1 MASVSEKH
9 LLSKTSFLKSVQC
22 SKAFFLYKNHYNLK
36 DPLPKEKQAVFNRGH
51 QVGVLAQSLFPG
63 GVDVS
68 PTHVSKFS
76 DSVAKTK
83 ELIEQGQKVIYE
95 AAFVYDGVLI
105 ALDIL
110 VHEDD
115 KWYAYEVKSSLKIS
129 AAYIMDAAL
138 QYYVLSNCLPHLADF
153 YLVTMNDK
161 YILQDTLD
169 VQKLFRIKSVKED
182 AEKNIEFIKYHV
194 QQAKAIIEK
203 DTLPKTE
210 IGEKCFTPYQC
221 DFYGTCWK
229 HEPSN
234 NVFEF
239 AGISKKQA
247 QAWYEKG
254 LKTIYYIPQEELS
267 RQTKLMVEAYKNHA
281 EIIDKP
287 AITKFYDK
295 IKYPLVFFDAE
306 MYAPAIPQYKGTGP
320 FETMPFLFSWH
331 SMANEN
337 AIPLPL
343 HTYFFQEENNYAGK
357 ALLDKLIE
365 EADKVNTILVFD
377 TAQELKAL
385 SAVVK
390 HLPEYKKQID
400 TLKNKFIDF
409 SDVFTKLW
417 YYHPKTK
424 GSMSLKKIYESVFG
438 KSIFDDLSIK
448 SGLLASY
455 KYDDYL
461 KETDLFAKQELKTN
475 LIEYCKTDTQA
486 MYDLFVY
493 IKLSIS

>member
-1 MASVSEKH
+1 VSDKH

-22 SKAFFLYKNHYNLK
+22 TKAFFLYKNHYQLK

-51 QVGVLAQSLFPG
+51 QVGFLAQSLFPG

-68 PTHVSKFS
+68 PTHVSKFN
-76 DSVAKTK
+76 DSVKRTK

-95 AAFVYDGVLI
+95 AAFVYDDVLI

-110 VHEDD
+110 VNEDG

-129 AAYIMDAAL
+129 AAYVMDAAL
-138 QYYVLSNCLPHLADF
+138 QHYVLVNCLPNLEDF
-153 YLVTMNDK
+153 YLVTMNAN
-161 YILQDTLD
+161 YVLQDELD
-169 VQKLFRIKSVKED
+169 VQALFKIKSVKAD
-182 AEKNIEFIKYHV
+182 AEKNTEFIKYHI
-194 QQAKAIIEK
+194 QLAKNVIDK
-203 DTLPKTE
+203 DVLPKVD

-229 HEPSN
+229 HEPTN
-234 NVFEF
+234 NIFEF
-239 AGISKKQA
+239 SGISKKQA
-247 QAWYEKG
+247 QIWFEKG
-254 LKTIYYIPQEELS
+254 FKTVYYIPEEELS
-267 RQTKLMVEAYKNHA
+267 GNTKLMVQAYKSHT

-287 AITKFYDK
+287 ALQQFFAK
-295 IKYPLVFFDAE
+295 IKYPIAFFDAE
-306 MYAPAIPQYKGTGP
+306 MYAPAIPQYKDTSP
-320 FETMPFLFSWH
+320 FEAMPFLFSWH
-331 SMANEN
+331 SMVNEK
-337 AIPLPL
+337 AVPQ
-343 HTYFFQEENNYAGK
+343 HTYFYQEENKYAGK
-357 ALLDKLIE
+357 ALLDCFIA
-365 EADKVNTILVFD
+365 EAEKVNTILVFD

-390 HLPEYKKQID
+390 HFPEYKKEID
-400 TLKNKFIDF
+400 KLKKKFVDF

-417 YYHPKTK
+417 YYHPQTK

-438 KSIFDDLSIK
+438 KSIFDDLAIK

-455 KYDDYL
+455 KYDEYL
-461 KETDLFAKQELKTN
+461 KETDLFKKDELKNN

-493 IKLSIS
+493 LSMSIS